1 MRSTAVHANTVATEV
16 LGEIR
21 IVQESVKEALTMI
34 QAEIPSP
41 SPNESANFVRTN
53 DEDKS

>member
-1 MRSTAVHANTVATEV
+1 MGLMMMLAD
-16 LGEIR
+16 
-21 IVQESVKEALTMI
+21 
-34 QAEIPSP
+34 IPSP